1 MIELLEENRL
11 KAAKT
16 VGSAV
21 ASSARVAL
29 SVIGNIEVS
38 IDTVAVP
45 IASQKGRALIA
56 YLALSNQFQET
67 RERLVG
73 IFWSES
79 DESKARASLR
89 QTLRDIRQAF
99 RAVNFDGFD
108 TNRLIVSFSPGSITT
123 DLGQVLEE
131 LRTKR
136 QAHQLLLD
144 TPALSELIL
153 AGLEDLDTSF
163 RYWLLTKRQG
173 YHEQL
178 LRALEQVLADPTTGP
193 TGKLSIAAGILNLD
207 PTHEDACR
215 LVMEGRASAGD
226 IAGALRV
233 YNRLWELLDRE
244 YDMEPTAATQS
255 LVAKIKSGGF
265 DGGDPANVA
274 LTAYAT
280 PKFTAMAN
288 DVVVQTEMPARIRL
302 VVDRFGLNGVIDGQA
317 HLVHGFRHHL
327 IASLVRFRE
336 WSVIDGIAAGSAS
349 SEENFES
356 SYVVEATGYAVRD
369 VISLV
374 LTLKERS
381 ENVYHWS
388 ERFDLSLETWFDAQ
402 QSIVKRVA
410 IALRVSLSAQ
420 RLAQL
425 SRRPDISLDVYDRW
439 LRGQALISTF
449 TPANWSRGAQL
460 FRETVRDAPHFS
472 SGYSSLVQTNNISH
486 IVHPGVFR
494 DLDKAEE
501 TIELAQMAVQLD
513 PLDSRAH
520 LALSWSFVMARRY
533 VQGELQVDV
542 ALSINDH
549 DPWTTISAA
558 QILAFCG
565 KHERAVTLADQALL
579 LAPAPT
585 PTHWAYEATLRFLTG
600 EYARS
605 VESAGRAG
613 GTIIT
618 SRAWKTAALSHL
630 GETTLA
636 RSTGQALMEL
646 VRGRWSGRSSPT
658 DDTIT
663 RWILSLFP
671 IKRRE
676 DWERFRDGLGLAG
689 LPVNDGAH
697 ETW

>member
-1 MIELLEENRL
+1 M
-11 KAAKT
+11 
-16 VGSAV
+16 VGSAA
-21 ASSARVAL
+21 ASSARVTL

-38 IDTVAVP
+38 VDTVAVP

-56 YLALSNQFQET
+56 YLALSNQLQET

-99 RAVNFDGFD
+99 RAVNFDGFE
-108 TNRLIVSFSPGSITT
+108 TNRLMVSFSPGSVST
-123 DLGQVLEE
+123 DLGQVLDA

-136 QAHQLLLD
+136 QAHQLLLN

-153 AGLEDLDTSF
+153 AGLEDLDASF

-193 TGKLSIAAGILNLD
+193 AGKLSIAAGILNLD

-265 DGGDPANVA
+265 DGGDPITIAP
-274 LTAYAT
+274 TAQAT
-280 PKFTAMAN
+280 PKLTAMAT
-288 DVVVQTEMPARIRL
+288 DIVMRPDSPARIRL

-336 WSVIDGIAAGSAS
+336 WSVIDGIATGSADA
-349 SEENFES
+349 EAPPGP

-369 VISLV
+369 IISLV

-388 ERFDLSLETWFDAQ
+388 ERFDLSLETWFEAQ

-410 IALRVSLSAQ
+410 VALRVSLSAQ

-460 FRETVRDAPHFS
+460 FRETVRDAPYFS

-494 DLDKAEE
+494 DQEKAEE

-520 LALSWSFVMARRY
+520 LALSWSYVMARRY

-565 KHERAVTLADQALL
+565 KHERAVALADQALM

-585 PTHWAYEATLRFLTG
+585 TTHWAYEATLRFLTG

-605 VESAGRAG
+605 VESAERAG

-658 DDTIT
+658 DDTVT

-689 LPVNDGAH
+689 LPVNDAAH
-697 ETW
+697 EVW